1 MERQTLDK
9 KLPLNCPIT
18 QEKCWQA
25 TCAWWIETGCVIREG
40 LEALV
45 HLENISTWCD
55 ENWGLSKVVAAE

>member
-25 TCAWWIETGCVIREG
+25 TCAWWAKTGCIVKES
-40 LEALV
+40 LDALIY
-45 HLENISTWCD
+45 LKDISSWYD
-55 ENWGLSKVVAAE
+55 ENWNLSKVVAAT